1 MFSFNHN
8 TGFSHSSDEEL
19 MRFISKGKKSAFN
32 ELYKRY
38 DKKLHYYFY
47 RMLHQDNIK
56 AQDFLQE
63 LFLKIIEK
71 PNLFDTDKKFSTWIY
86 SIASNM
92 CKNEY
97 RKDAIRGTI
106 INLKDELELVQK
118 EDESSDYDKELFKK
132 HLKKELSK
140 LDDEHKETFILRYQE
155 ELAIKEISQIMNCSE
170 GTVKS
175 RIFYTTKKLAV
186 KLRTFNPHKSKY
198 HGKNTG

>member
-1 MFSFNHN
+1 
-8 TGFSHSSDEEL
+8 

-186 KLRTFNPHKSKY
+186 KLRIFNPHKSKY